1 MIGVSFVVPVHNG
14 AACVGETI
22 ASILAQSD
30 GRPMEIIVVED
41 GSRDNSAEVLE
52 SMTAVYPLTVIAGP
66 GRGAAAAVNVG
77 VRIARYPLICQVD
90 QDVVLE
96 PGWLTAL
103 VACLSNPAVAA
114 AQGRYIVDGNA
125 SFFARITALDLEQRY
140 ADLEEHPNHVCTGNT
155 VYRAS
160 ALHAIG
166 LLDDSMGYGY
176 DNDLSYRLQAAGYR
190 LAFCRAARS
199 RHRWR
204 EGWSGYLAQQY
215 GFGYGRL
222 DVVAR
227 HPQRW
232 MGDAV
237 SPASM
242 MAHPLVM
249 AMALCLLGAGGLLAT
264 SSAWSNTLVTAGLA
278 LVLVLAIER
287 TVTGVRLWKRF
298 GDPAALAFPLVHLAR
313 DVAWVAAVLVWTYRR
328 VLRRGVRP
336 EHSMMPRAAAR

>member
-1 MIGVSFVVPVHNG
+1 MTGVSFVVPVHNG

-30 GRPMEIIVVED
+30 GSPMEIIVVED
-41 GSRDNSAEVLE
+41 GSRDNSAALLQ

-66 GRGAAAAVNVG
+66 RRGAAAAVNAG
-77 VRIARYPLICQVD
+77 VRMARYPIICQVD

-96 PGWLTAL
+96 PGWLAAL
-103 VACLSNPAVAA
+103 VACLANPAVAA
-114 AQGRYIVDGNA
+114 AQGRYIVDSNA
-125 SFFARITALDLEQRY
+125 SFFARITGLDLEQRY
-140 ADLEEHPNHVCTGNT
+140 SRLEEHPDHVCTGNT
-155 VYRAS
+155 AYRAS

-204 EGWSGYLAQQY
+204 EGWIGYLAQQY

-227 HPQRW
+227 HPQRFT
-232 MGDAV
+232 GDAV
-237 SPASM
+237 SPVSM

-249 AMALCLLGAGGLLAT
+249 AMALCLLCAGGLLAA
-264 SSAWSNTLVTAGLA
+264 SPPWSITLVTAGLA

-287 TVTGVRLWKRF
+287 AVTSIRLWKRF

-313 DVAWVAAVLVWTYRR
+313 DVAWVAAVVTWSSRR
-328 VLRRGVRP
+328 VLGRRLKP

>member
-1 MIGVSFVVPVHNG
+1 MTGVSFVVPVHNG
-14 AACVGETI
+14 AACLGETI

-30 GRPMEIIVVED
+30 GRPMEIVVVED
-41 GSRDNSAEVLE
+41 GSRDNSAALLE

-66 GRGAAAAVNVG
+66 GRGAAAAVNAG
-77 VRIARYPLICQVD
+77 VRMARYPIICQVD

-96 PGWLTAL
+96 PGWLAPL
-103 VACLSNPAVAA
+103 VACLSNPVVAA
-114 AQGRYIVDGNA
+114 AQGRYIVDSNA
-125 SFFARITALDLEQRY
+125 SFFARITALDLEERY
-140 ADLEEHPNHVCTGNT
+140 GHLGQHPDHVCTGNT
-155 VYRAS
+155 AYRGS

-166 LLDDSMGYGY
+166 LLDESMGYGY

-190 LAFCRAARS
+190 LAFCREAHS

-204 EGWSGYLAQQY
+204 EGWTAYLAQQY

-222 DVVAR
+222 DLVAR
-227 HPQRW
+227 HPERW

-237 SPASM
+237 SPPGM

-249 AMALCLLGAGGLLAT
+249 ALALCLLGAGGMLAA
-264 SSAWSNTLVTAGLA
+264 SSAWSGTLVTAGLA
-278 LVLVLAIER
+278 LVLILAIER
-287 TVTGVRLWKRF
+287 TVKGVRLWKRF

-313 DVAWVAAVLVWTYRR
+313 DVAWVAALVAWTCRR
-328 VLRRGVRP
+328 VLRRRIKP

>member
-22 ASILAQSD
+22 ASILGQSD
-30 GRPMEIIVVED
+30 GRPMEIIAVED
-41 GSRDNSAEVLE
+41 GSRDHSAALLE
-52 SMTAVYPLTVIAGP
+52 SIASAHPVTVIAGP
-66 GRGAAAAVNVG
+66 RRGAAAAVNAG
-77 VRIARYPLICQVD
+77 VRIAKYPIVCQVD

-96 PGWLTAL
+96 RGWLTAL
-103 VACLSNPAVAA
+103 VACLANPAVAA
-114 AQGRYIVDGNA
+114 AQGRYIVDSTA
-125 SFFARITALDLEQRY
+125 SFFARVTALDLEQRY
-140 ADLEEHPNHVCTGNT
+140 AHLEEHPDHVCTGNT
-155 VYRAS
+155 AYRAS

-176 DNDLSYRLQAAGYR
+176 DNDLSYRLQAAGHR

-204 EGWSGYLAQQY
+204 EGWIGYLAQQY

-227 HPQRW
+227 HPERVT
-232 MGDAV
+232 GDAV
-237 SPASM
+237 SPAAM

-249 AMALCLLGAGGLLAT
+249 AIALCLLAAGGLLAA
-264 SSAWSNTLVTAGLA
+264 SPAWGIRLVTAGLA

-287 TVTGVRLWKRF
+287 TVTGIRLWRRF

-313 DVAWVAAVLVWTYRR
+313 DLAWVAAVVVWTSRR
-328 VLRRGVRP
+328 VLRRRLKP

>member
-1 MIGVSFVVPVHNG
+1 VHNG

-30 GRPMEIIVVED
+30 GGPMEIIVVED
-41 GSRDNSAEVLE
+41 GSRDNSAALLE
-52 SMTAVYPLTVIAGP
+52 SMTAVYPLTVITGP
-66 GRGAAAAVNVG
+66 RRGAAAAVNAG
-77 VRIARYPLICQVD
+77 VRMARYPIICQVD

-96 PGWLTAL
+96 PGWLAAL
-103 VACLSNPAVAA
+103 VACLANPAVAA
-114 AQGRYIVDGNA
+114 AQGRYIVDSNA
-125 SFFARITALDLEQRY
+125 SFFSRITGLDLEQRY
-140 ADLEEHPNHVCTGNT
+140 ARLEEHPDHVCTGNT
-155 VYRAS
+155 AYRAS

-176 DNDLSYRLQAAGYR
+176 DNDLSYRLQAAGYH

-204 EGWSGYLAQQY
+204 EGWIGYLAQQY

-227 HPQRW
+227 HPQRFT
-232 MGDAV
+232 GDAV
-237 SPASM
+237 SPAAM

-249 AMALCLLGAGGLLAT
+249 AVALCLLGAGALAA
-264 SSAWSNTLVTAGLA
+264 SSAWGIRLVTAGLA

-287 TVTGVRLWKRF
+287 TVAGIRLWKRF

-313 DVAWVAAVLVWTYRR
+313 DVAWVAAVVTWSSRR
-328 VLRRGVRP
+328 VLRRRLKP